1 MHQTRRRREADVDY
15 FIWLAVG
22 QKIDHNLKVLM
33 QRNQMK
39 LPEPCA
45 AYDNIEL
52 HVCAA
57 HRPAA
62 SLHSGGNE
70 SLCSEYIYR
79 QPRTRCGSVLVCE
92 GKRPR
97 PRPRANVYRSQC
109 ALLSSV
115 CAEGTV
121 CLPES
126 IGFN

>member
-70 SLCSEYIYR
+70 SLCSEYFYR

-92 GKRPR
+92 GKRP
-97 PRPRANVYRSQC
+97 A
-109 ALLSSV
+109 ATSSR
-115 CAEGTV
+115 ERIQISMRITV
-121 CLPES
+121 FRVRRTHRVS
-126 IGFN
+126 ARVNRI